1 MCIRD
6 RSHNHRIFWQHGGQT
21 VHLGT
26 VGLDRTGDAGELAG
40 CVLHKHLRHWPLG
53 NQRNNRSGEFIHFRR
68 ITLFEK
74 VAVTFTPFAVTL
86 GKSIQAV
93 LADAVSVP
101 EGVDE
106 IHPFLRTIL
115 AYRTVKA
122 FANPGE

>member
-1 MCIRD
+1 MLV
-6 RSHNHRIFWQHGGQT
+6 SW
-21 VHLGT
+21 
-26 VGLDRTGDAGELAG
+26 LAACCTSTFALAPWEPG
-40 CVLHKHLRHWPLG
+40 VI
-53 NQRNNRSGEFIHFRR
+53 NRSGEFIHFRR